1 MKTLMRSTLLAVTML
16 WGTYGATA
24 LAQPAAQA
32 QSVNPMPSSGAEA
45 GFRYPEAGVA
55 PSSTLRM
62 REIPQTGAWG
72 QQQARPV
79 TDTPESLELYRLCQ
93 QNADRAATDI
103 ADMRGR
109 IAGCLSDL
117 NQRRE
122 QGY

>member
-1 MKTLMRSTLLAVTML
+1 MKTVMRSTLLAVTML

-24 LAQPAAQA
+24 LAQPVAQA
-32 QSVNPMPSSGAEA
+32 QAVNPMPAGGAA
-45 GFRYPEAGVA
+45 PRFRYPEADVA

-62 REIPQTGAWG
+62 REIPQTGTWG
-72 QQQARPV
+72 QQTPRPV
-79 TDTPESLELYRLCQ
+79 TDTPESIELYRLCQ